1 VAPCLRGAARRPRGP
16 ARRGGRVASTQ
27 VVASRAVF
35 IDADDA
41 KTDVILAGALAVLG
55 PTLLGFVSRLPLLP
69 RTGVGAVV
77 VELIALALLTLL
89 VPLWS
94 ARYRQ
99 DGAAAFGVATG
110 GHLQVAGTATRA
122 TAALQLAAPV
132 VVLGVLLAA
141 LLSSQA
147 SVLALGRLGLALRT
161 ADPVVSLVLTI
172 AQVAVLSLGTLV
184 LTGFLSVRGRAG
196 FPRSP
201 DVSLTELVRTLGLA
215 AAGIAL
221 LTGLVR
227 IAGGADVRIVAL
239 NVLALVTVLLL
250 ADRLVPVGLEVPRTT
265 VAAPLVVIVAD
276 ADLRGRRAVRRRAAG
291 RPAPWRARRRGGGDR
306 SPRSPRPGGGRGGG
320 APGGGGA
327 LVADLPV
334 PAARRRRAVLSAWR
348 APTR

>member
-1 VAPCLRGAARRPRGP
+1 MAPCLRGAALAIPRT
-16 ARRGGRVASTQ
+16 ARRGGRVASTG

-55 PTLLGFVSRLPLLP
+55 PTLLGLVSRLPLLP
-69 RTGVGAVV
+69 RAGAGAVV
-77 VELIALALLTLL
+77 VELLFLALLTLL

-99 DGAAAFGVATG
+99 DGAAALGFGAG
-110 GHLQVAGTATRA
+110 GHLQVAGTTSRV

-132 VVLGVLLAA
+132 VVLGAVLAA

-147 SVLALGRLGLALRT
+147 SVIPLGRLGLALRT
-161 ADPVVSLVLTI
+161 TDPVVSLVLTI
-172 AQVAVLSLGTLV
+172 AQVAVLSAGTLV
-184 LTGFLSVRGRAG
+184 LTGFLSVRGRAA

-201 DVSLTELVRTLGLA
+201 DVSLTELVRTFGLG

-239 NVLALVTVLLL
+239 NVLTLVVVLLL
-250 ADRLVPVGLEVPRTT
+250 ADRLVPVGLEVPRTAVT
-265 VAAPLVVIVAD
+265 APLVVIV
-276 ADLRGRRAVRRRAAG
+276 VMQTFAAG
-291 RPAPWRARRRGGGDR
+291 GLFRGGLLVGLHRGSLAAAVVVTVATLAATRRGVAAAVPLVVAVHWWPTCLSPLPGAGG
-306 SPRSPRPGGGRGGG
+306 
-320 APGGGGA
+320 
-327 LVADLPV
+327 LC
-334 PAARRRRAVLSAWR
+334 
-348 APTR
+348 

>member
-1 VAPCLRGAARRPRGP
+1 
-16 ARRGGRVASTQ
+16 
-27 VVASRAVF
+27 VF

-172 AQVAVLSLGTLV
+172 AQVAILSLGTLV

-265 VAAPLVVIVAD
+265 VTAPLVVIVAMQTF
-276 ADLRGRRAVRRRAAG
+276 AAG
-291 RPAPWRARRRGGGDR
+291 GLFGGGLLVGLHRGALAAAVVVTVASLAATRRGVAAAVPLVVAVHWWPTCLSPLPGAGG
-306 SPRSPRPGGGRGGG
+306 
-320 APGGGGA
+320 
-327 LVADLPV
+327 LC
-334 PAARRRRAVLSAWR
+334 
-348 APTR
+348 